1 MIMQIK
7 YKIRIGGL
15 ILSLLLGYSG
25 MAQEGMPTSDVK
37 TIGRYISNQGI
48 ELRIFPDRKSTLE
61 LGLTDG
67 FYIERSDAN
76 SNAFT
81 VIDTVKPFSDDEWEN
96 ILNINSDNQQLELA
110 KDFYDNIGNKSGGN
124 LNFEEGISSLK
135 QQKAVEDFEFMI
147 FILTAIK
154 DENSAQAL
162 GLRYVDSTVLDGAN
176 YTYRIGLVSSNNIYD
191 INSVPYTIKAENGS
205 VDYQNEVYVVQ
216 GDKELSFVWI
226 EKPDLSGYFV
236 ERLDP
241 GKTEYIQ
248 LNKTPIYTLL
258 GKGFKGE
265 RRSGYNDFGL
275 VNYETYS
282 YRFFG
287 YTAFGDRVQFAELEA
302 MPVDMTPPQ
311 NPFLKQPQH
320 IKPNEVLVEWE
331 MNGPLEGDLNG
342 FIVAR
347 SDQNKGDFTILHPY
361 LLDKNTNNFIDT
373 SFIKGQTNYYLIQA
387 ADTSGNFSSSF
398 PVSVTLIDSMPPSN
412 PKFISGE
419 IDSMGVV
426 ILDIELNKEKDLMG
440 YRLYTSNNP
449 EDEFSVIQEGF
460 NSVDSMDNPVK
471 VQFIDTVTLRTL
483 DPYVYYKIKA
493 LDYNYNQ
500 SKFSDIL
507 MVKRP
512 DTIPPITPV
521 FKGVRVREYEVELF
535 FALSHNI
542 DVVEQG
548 LYRRIDND
556 DNWEIISFLEND
568 QKNYVDTNVTQGVMY
583 SYSLRSKDDSDN
595 YSDFSVPV
603 SGRPF
608 DNGVRPVVVDIQ
620 SSIEEGE
627 LTLQWNYSEQYPN
640 AFFIVYKK
648 DDDGT
653 LRQFK
658 RVNSGLFSQNL
669 NKGIHE
675 YGIKAFTNDGGE
687 SKISEMIIIEID

>member
-1 MIMQIK
+1 MIMQRK
-7 YKIRIGGL
+7 YKTIIGGL

-25 MAQEGMPTSDVK
+25 ISQEGSPTSDVK

-135 QQKAVEDFEFMI
+135 QQKAVEDFEFMV

-162 GLRYVDSTVLDGAN
+162 GLRYIDSTVLEGSS

-191 INSVPYTIKAENGS
+191 INSVPYTIKAESGS

-226 EKPDLSGYFV
+226 ETTDLSGYFV

-248 LNKTPIYTLL
+248 LNKTPIYTLS

-265 RRSGYNDFGL
+265 RRSGYNDVGL

-302 MPVDMTPPQ
+302 MPVDRTPPQ

-347 SDQNKGDFTILHPY
+347 SDKNKGDFKILHPY

-387 ADTSGNFSSSF
+387 ADTSGNLSSSF
-398 PVSVTLIDSMPPSN
+398 PVSVTLIDSMPPSK

-426 ILDIELNKEKDLMG
+426 TLNVELNNETDLMG
-440 YRLYTSNNP
+440 YRLYTANNL
-449 EDEFSVIQEGF
+449 ENEFSVIQEGF

-471 VQFIDTVTLRTL
+471 VQFVDTVTLRTL

-500 SKFSDIL
+500 STFSDIL
-507 MVKRP
+507 TVKRP

-521 FKGVRVREYEVELF
+521 FKRVRVREYEVELF
-535 FALSHNI
+535 FALSYNI
-542 DVVEQG
+542 DVVEQA

-568 QKNYVDTNVTQGVMY
+568 QKNYIDTNVTQGIMY
-583 SYSLRSKDDSDN
+583 SYCLRAKDDSDN

-608 DNGVRPVVVDIQ
+608 DNGVRPVVIDIQ
-620 SSIEEGE
+620 SRIEESE
-627 LTLQWNYSEQYPN
+627 LTLQWNYSEKYPN

-648 DDDGT
+648 DDDGN

-658 RVNSGLFSQNL
+658 RVNSGLFSQYL

-687 SKISEMIIIEID
+687 SKISEIIIIELD